1 MKYDVFFSISQ
12 TPVDGGAPSEAE
24 MFRNFFEQ
32 VEAADRLG
40 YSTAWVAE
48 SHLSSEVQKIHPDP
62 VIPHWQGEVGL
73 NTDILQLA
81 ARVFARTERIEVG
94 SAVLNLLANGGPIAH
109 AERVAAF
116 LALHGLGEHERRRL
130 RIGFSAG
137 RFEFINRA
145 HGILPRNEL
154 ERLAWPALRGR
165 IFAEASEI
173 FLRLLRGE
181 VLSSEQVAPTTLRR
195 ESFRSAALWESV
207 QAEAVR
213 CGAPAGLDELTVP
226 GRWEFD
232 PLRIV
237 PQDFRR
243 ELLDLVLGSR
253 DPALQAAVNQ
263 WLPVKVF
270 NLSITPEEVIE
281 ATHERMAG
289 CFHEGGGPWRRAFMP
304 RTVMVF
310 LNEQVGL
317 TGEQRRQAAEEEAR
331 KALAA
336 YWTALQG
343 TLDPAALEEAAQNAV
358 IGDAPAVAR
367 QLRERYHAEDGLM
380 LWFDFFNHDSA
391 RVIENMQAFMAKVVP
406 LVEAE
411 AGEPEG

>member
-1 MKYDVFFSISQ
+1 M
-12 TPVDGGAPSEAE
+12 
-24 MFRNFFEQ
+24 
-32 VEAADRLG
+32 
-40 YSTAWVAE
+40 
-48 SHLSSEVQKIHPDP
+48 
-62 VIPHWQGEVGL
+62 
-73 NTDILQLA
+73 
-81 ARVFARTERIEVG
+81 
-94 SAVLNLLANGGPIAH
+94 
-109 AERVAAF
+109 
-116 LALHGLGEHERRRL
+116 
-130 RIGFSAG
+130 
-137 RFEFINRA
+137 
-145 HGILPRNEL
+145 
-154 ERLAWPALRGR
+154 
-165 IFAEASEI
+165 
-173 FLRLLRGE
+173 
-181 VLSSEQVAPTTLRR
+181 APTTLRR
-195 ESFRSAALWESV
+195 ESFRSSALWESV

-213 CGAPAGLDELTVP
+213 RGAPAGLDELTVP

-243 ELLDLVLGSR
+243 ELLDLVLGSG

-317 TGEQRRQAAEEEAR
+317 TGEQRRQAAAEEAR

-411 AGEPEG
+411 AGEPAS